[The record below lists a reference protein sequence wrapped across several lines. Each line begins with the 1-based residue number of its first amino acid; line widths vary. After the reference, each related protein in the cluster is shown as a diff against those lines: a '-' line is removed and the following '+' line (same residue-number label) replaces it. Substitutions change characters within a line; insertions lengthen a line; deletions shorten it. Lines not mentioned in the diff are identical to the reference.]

1 MIRRP
6 PRSTLFPYTP
16 LFRSVLVLDADAC
29 AEGRTGEV
37 GDAPRRVH
45 GRMAGAAELTPR
57 AAVRHCQARLC
68 GELHLGED
76 AEPRDHDVRP
86 ELAAR
91 RRPHDAGAFAFFH
104 PRHPC
109 SHAHVDTLFAI
120 VVDEEA

>member
-37 GDAPRRVH
+37 GDVPRRVH
-45 GRMAGAAELTPR
+45 GRMAGAAELIHR
-57 AAVRHCQARLC
+57 DAVRHCEARLC

-76 AEPRDHDVRP
+76 AEPREDRKSTR
-86 ELAAR
+86 LNS
-91 RRPHDAGAFAFFH
+91 
-104 PRHPC
+104 
-109 SHAHVDTLFAI
+109 SHGYISYAVFCLK
-120 VVDEEA
+120 